1 MCRFVSTPDRH
12 GKLVEANEELGR
24 EKARYKNPVSEVNM
38 ADHEIQKLQ
47 RKLRATEHRIVKLTK
62 VHGNLQ
68 KEASEQTEIDQ
79 QKQKIAEE
87 VRRAREG

>member
-1 MCRFVSTPDRH
+1 
-12 GKLVEANEELGR
+12 
-24 EKARYKNPVSEVNM
+24 
-38 ADHEIQKLQ
+38 
-47 RKLRATEHRIVKLTK
+47 LRATEHRIVKLTK
-62 VHGNLQ
+62 VYGNLQ